1 MSVDI
6 GRIRIRIGFAAA
18 AFLACVL
25 NCGDPGIF
33 FIGIFSAILH
43 ELTHLSLMALFGCRF
58 PAVEI
63 VPGGVRIMAPEFEG
77 LNYRRSFV
85 CLVSAPLV
93 NLLAGIVLYC
103 VDTAVPSDFIRKLSL
118 ANLVL
123 GGINL
128 LPMSFLDGG
137 RALAVLLILHGKA
150 AFLSRGQRRLDLA
163 LTAGLFLSSGVFTLA
178 GANALFLW
186 GFAVYAA
193 FRLFRLPGRFSR
205 RN

>member
-103 VDTAVPSDFIRKLSL
+103 VGTAVPSDFIRKLSL

-137 RALAVLLILHGKA
+137 RALENRLLCRDPSRTVDRIMLASDTACLVLFAVVLLVLSLRRYFSVPFT
-150 AFLSRGQRRLDLA
+150 AFFFYCLISV
-163 LTAGLFLSSGVFTLA
+163 LTM
-178 GANALFLW
+178 
-186 GFAVYAA
+186 
-193 FRLFRLPGRFSR
+193 RKKRD
-205 RN
+205 